1 MDVIFNPSTPRSS
14 RTGTMRYLLTGGYG
28 CIGSWIVKNLID
40 EGHDVAI
47 YDLVEHTARMSLIMG
62 EDEIARVRFIE
73 GDIADGPHFSR
84 VVAETGASRII
95 HLAGLQV
102 PVCRADP
109 VKGATV
115 NVIGTLN
122 VFEAAKDHGDIVQR
136 IVYASSAAVYG
147 MEEDY
152 GSGPVGNDAVLRPV
166 THYGVF
172 KQCNEAN
179 ARVYF
184 LDHGISSI
192 GLRPWTVYGPG
203 RDFGLTSDPTR
214 AVKAAL
220 LKQPFVIKYG
230 GRNNMQYVN
239 DTARTFIRC
248 AEAGNAGAAAYSI
261 RGDVVTID
269 EVIAGIERVVPGAEG
284 LISHLDID
292 LPIAPD
298 LDDRQLQEDVGDIPY
313 TPLDEGIRQTWGIF
327 RRHYEAGTLRVDDMK
342 D

>member
-1 MDVIFNPSTPRSS
+1 MQ
-14 RTGTMRYLLTGGYG
+14 YLITGGYG
-28 CIGSWIVKNLID
+28 CIGSWIVKNLIKD
-40 EGHDVAI
+40 GHDVAI
-47 YDLVEHTARMSLIMG
+47 YDLAEHKARMMLIM
-62 EDEIARVRFIE
+62 EEEEIKQVQFIK
-73 GDIADGPHFSR
+73 GDIADGQYFSQT
-84 VVAETGASRII
+84 VGEIGASHII

-109 VKGATV
+109 LKGATI
-115 NVIGTLN
+115 NVLGTLN
-122 VFEAAKDHGDIVQR
+122 VFEAAKTHNDIVKR

-147 MEEDY
+147 MEDDY
-152 GSGPVGNDAVLRPV
+152 DSGPVDNDAVLRPV

-203 RDFGLTSDPTR
+203 RDFGLTSDPTK

-220 LKQPFVIKYG
+220 LQKRFVIGYG

-248 AEAGNAGAAAYSI
+248 AEVDTVGAAAYSI
-261 RGDVVTID
+261 RGDVVS
-269 EVIAGIERVVPGAEG
+269 IADLIASIERVVPDSDG
-284 LISHLDID
+284 LLSHLDLN

-298 LDDRQLQEDVGDIPY
+298 LDDRAIQENVGEIPY
-313 TPLDEGIRQTWGIF
+313 TPLDDGIRETWDIF
-327 RRHYEAGTLRVDDMK
+327 RRHHEMGTLDTDDF
-342 D
+342 